1 MTFPL
6 FFLQMAREG
15 LREEAVYDEGKW
27 TSCRGEE
34 MLCSLSRLC
43 FPPHSSVLKGPLLTR
58 PSKLS
63 ATAPCP
69 PPPPRPLA
77 QSRVRRPFSI
87 QRMVPPAR
95 MWTSLGTIVLSHP
108 VTTAYVLSQDRTCFW
123 TKPGM
128 GSGPAPHDL
137 ELNIVSDFKIKLSAM
152 RFRLL
157 GRGWPA
163 PFQKLLESSWLPR
176 AQHGHA
182 FNPSVQNP
190 CFLPCVPL
198 TLGSYSQFLPRSAW
212 FPAPALLGDIFL
224 SHPGS

>member
-1 MTFPL
+1 MRTDSLRPVAPGWHGLRGTFFCLVLSSSWAHFQPPAESLKMTFPL
-6 FFLQMAREG
+6 LFSWMAREG
-15 LREEAVYDEGKW
+15 LREEAVYDEGKR

-34 MLCSLSRLC
+34 MPCSLSRLC
-43 FPPHSSVLKGPLLTR
+43 CPPHSSVLEGPLLTR

-77 QSRVRRPFSI
+77 QSRVWRPFSI

-95 MWTSLGTIVLSHP
+95 MWTALGTIVLSHP
-108 VTTAYVLSQDRTCFW
+108 LTTAYVLSQDRTCFW

-157 GRGWPA
+157 GRRWPA
-163 PFQKLLESSWLPR
+163 PFQKLLES
-176 AQHGHA
+176 
-182 FNPSVQNP
+182 
-190 CFLPCVPL
+190 
-198 TLGSYSQFLPRSAW
+198 
-212 FPAPALLGDIFL
+212 
-224 SHPGS
+224 